1 MLSWADRQPRG
12 CGHCRDCRDG
22 APRFCPQRTLYGSA
36 TSSENPPHLFGGLA
50 DCLYVNPDAE
60 LFKVGDAMS
69 DEAAVLCGSVMANGY
84 QWAVLHGGVT
94 FGDTV
99 LIQGPGQQGLAC
111 TWAARAAGAAR
122 ILVSGTAADADRLAL
137 ARRWGADGIIDAD
150 AEDVVET
157 VADETGGA
165 MADVVVDV
173 SGSPDAL
180 ASSVTA
186 VRKRGTLVL
195 GGLVG
200 GRQVP
205 VEIDALVWN
214 EIRVQ
219 GAFTAGSPA
228 LTATIELIESTGFP
242 VADMISHTFGLDDT
256 ERCIRAIGNEINGL
270 MKDATGRT
278 PVHDHGHAWVAYG
291 LLEGAETVLRYQD
304 PTSQGSTVGG
314 RVEPGE
320 QISLATGQVDLVPPW
335 TFHAEQADTERT
347 VAVMVRS
354 ARVGKFAH
362 RRLNP
367 DTGETHDH
375 PGPHQIPYQL

>member
-1 MLSWADRQPRG
+1 MGTARAATLLGPERLEIREYPVPEVADDGALLRIGLGGVCGTDVKYFRGRIDMPYPVILGHEIVGRVERLGRAAAAIHGVAEGDRVILKGSRG

-36 TSSENPPHLFGGLA
+36 TSAAEPPHLFGGLA

-60 LFKVGDAMS
+60 LFLVGDAMS

-122 ILVSGTAADADRLAL
+122 IIVAGTAADADRLAL
-137 ARRWGADGIIDAD
+137 ARRWGADRTVEAD
-150 AEDVVET
+150 VEDVVEA
-157 VADETGGA
+157 VADETDGA

-173 SGSPDAL
+173 SGSPAAL
-180 ASSVTA
+180 ASSVAA

-195 GGLVG
+195 AGLSG

-205 VEIDALVWN
+205 VDIDALVWN

-219 GAFTAGSPA
+219 GAFTASSPA
-228 LTATIELIESTGFP
+228 LTATMDLIESTGFKP
-242 VADMISHTFGLDDT
+242 EEMISHTFDLDDT
-256 ERCIRAIGNEINGL
+256 EQCIRAIGNEI
-270 MKDATGRT
+270 
-278 PVHDHGHAWVAYG
+278 
-291 LLEGAETVLRYQD
+291 EGMY
-304 PTSQGSTVGG
+304 PTK
-314 RVEPGE
+314 
-320 QISLATGQVDLVPPW
+320 
-335 TFHAEQADTERT
+335 
-347 VAVMVRS
+347 AVIR
-354 ARVGKFAH
+354 
-362 RRLNP
+362 P
-367 DTGETHDH
+367 
-375 PGPHQIPYQL
+375 

>member
-1 MLSWADRQPRG
+1 MSTVRAATLLGPERLEIREYPMPEVADDGALLRVELGGVCGTDVKYFRGRIDMPYPVILGHEIFGRIERLGRAAAAIHGVAEGDRVILKGSRG

-36 TSSENPPHLFGGLA
+36 TSSEHPPHLFGGLA

-84 QWAVLHGGVT
+84 QWATLHGGVT

-122 ILVSGTAADADRLAL
+122 IIVSGTSADADRLAV
-137 ARRWGADGIIDAD
+137 ARQWGADRIVEAD
-150 AEDVVET
+150 RTDVVEV
-157 VADETGGA
+157 VAEETGGA

-180 ASSVTA
+180 APSVA
-186 VRKRGTLVL
+186 ALRKRGTLVL

-200 GRQVP
+200 GGRRVP
-205 VEIDALVWN
+205 LDIDALVWN

-228 LTATIELIESTGFP
+228 LRATMKLIESTGFKP
-242 VADMISHTFGLDDT
+242 EEMISHTFGLDDT
-256 ERCIRAIGNEINGL
+256 ELCIRAVGNEIDG
-270 MKDATGRT
+270 M
-278 PVHDHGHAWVAYG
+278 Y
-291 LLEGAETVLRYQD
+291 
-304 PTSQGSTVGG
+304 PTK
-314 RVEPGE
+314 
-320 QISLATGQVDLVPPW
+320 
-335 TFHAEQADTERT
+335 
-347 VAVMVRS
+347 AVIR
-354 ARVGKFAH
+354 
-362 RRLNP
+362 P
-367 DTGETHDH
+367 
-375 PGPHQIPYQL
+375 

>member
-1 MLSWADRQPRG
+1 MSTARAATLLGPERLEIREYPLPEVADDGALLRIGLGGVCGTDVKYFRGRIDMPYPVILGHEIFGRVERLGRAAASIHGVAEGDRVILKGSRG

-50 DCLYVNPDAE
+50 DYLYVNPDAE

-84 QWAVLHGGVT
+84 QWAVLHGGAT

-137 ARRWGADGIIDAD
+137 ARRWGADRIIDVD
-150 AEDVVET
+150 AEDVVEA

-173 SGSPDAL
+173 SGSTAAL
-180 ASSVTA
+180 ASSVAA

-195 GGLVG
+195 AGLVG
-200 GRQVP
+200 TGREVP
-205 VEIDALVWN
+205 LEIDSLVWK

-219 GAFTAGSPA
+219 GAFTASSTA
-228 LTATIELIESTGFP
+228 LTATMELIESTGFG
-242 VADMISHTFGLDDT
+242 VADMISHTFSIEDT
-256 ERCIRAIGNEINGL
+256 ERCIRA
-270 MKDATGRT
+270 
-278 PVHDHGHAWVAYG
+278 
-291 LLEGAETVLRYQD
+291 
-304 PTSQGSTVGG
+304 
-314 RVEPGE
+314 
-320 QISLATGQVDLVPPW
+320 
-335 TFHAEQADTERT
+335 
-347 VAVMVRS
+347 
-354 ARVGKFAH
+354 VGKEIEGLYPTKAVI
-362 RRLNP
+362 RP
-367 DTGETHDH
+367 
-375 PGPHQIPYQL
+375 

>member
-1 MLSWADRQPRG
+1 MGTARAATLLGPERLEIREYPVPEVADDGALLRIGLGGVCGTDVKYFRGRIDMPYPVILGHEIVGRVERLGRAAAAIHGVAEGDRVILKGSRG

-36 TSSENPPHLFGGLA
+36 TCAAEPPHLFGGLA

-84 QWAVLHGGVT
+84 QWAILHGGVT

-111 TWAARAAGAAR
+111 TWAARAAGAAL
-122 ILVSGTAADADRLAL
+122 IIVAGTAADADRLDL
-137 ARRWGADGIIDAD
+137 ARRWGADRTVEAD
-150 AEDVVET
+150 VEDVVEA

-173 SGSPDAL
+173 SGSPAAL
-180 ASSVTA
+180 ASSVAA

-195 GGLVG
+195 AGLSG

-205 VEIDALVWN
+205 VEIDTLVWN

-219 GAFTAGSPA
+219 GAFTASSPA
-228 LTATIELIESTGFP
+228 LTATMDLIESTGFKP
-242 VADMISHTFGLDDT
+242 EEMISHTFGLDDT
-256 ERCIRAIGNEINGL
+256 EQCIRAIGNEI
-270 MKDATGRT
+270 
-278 PVHDHGHAWVAYG
+278 
-291 LLEGAETVLRYQD
+291 EGMY
-304 PTSQGSTVGG
+304 PTK
-314 RVEPGE
+314 
-320 QISLATGQVDLVPPW
+320 
-335 TFHAEQADTERT
+335 
-347 VAVMVRS
+347 AVIR
-354 ARVGKFAH
+354 
-362 RRLNP
+362 P
-367 DTGETHDH
+367 
-375 PGPHQIPYQL
+375 